1 MSEDDTALILE
12 KGRLGVK
19 RMGQQLGPLA
29 GWLKD
34 EVDQE
39 LGPDWQVIVGKRGS
53 FGSCLSPLA
62 GHYINFSMDDITF
75 LIFRA
80 N

>member
-1 MSEDDTALILE
+1 MFGAYLFFKKLTFL
-12 KGRLGVK
+12 
-19 RMGQQLGPLA
+19 

-34 EVDQE
+34 TIDQE
-39 LGPDWQVIVGKRGS
+39 YGPDWQVIVGKQGS
-53 FGSCLSPLA
+53 FGSCLSPMA
-62 GHYINFSMDDITF
+62 GHYINFSIDATTF